1 MALLDYLQN
10 RYLSEPQLL
19 ARGNCTQEQLRHWQ
33 EQGMAPKASYSLSMV
48 LTCQSVLAE
57 HQEQHYVLYY
67 ARATPAWLRQLDRL
81 SAGYQ
86 AFNLFHKKYKR
97 RLEVLKKMQLCPS
110 GRAFNADLD
119 EHIKK
124 EWQHFLNGTYGLCT
138 QTGHVAEIVDK
149 EAAIAVI
156 DELNFIQ
163 QTDHESTQ
171 LLTSAKVLLHKACAP
186 FPEHEYPGSSRA
198 RYLSDFLQ

>member
-1 MALLDYLQN
+1 MALLEYLQS

-33 EQGMAPKASYSLSMV
+33 EQGMAPKASYRVSMV
-48 LTCQSVLAE
+48 LACQSVLAE

-81 SAGYQ
+81 SAGHQ
-86 AFNLFHKKYKR
+86 AFNLFHKQYKK
-97 RLEVLKKMQLCPS
+97 RLKVLKKMRLCPS
-110 GRAFNADLD
+110 GCAFNAELD
-119 EHIKK
+119 KHIKK

-138 QTGHVAEIVDK
+138 QTGRVAEIVDK

-156 DELNFIQ
+156 DELSLAQ
-163 QTDHESTQ
+163 HTDYESTQ
-171 LLTSAKVLLHKACAP
+171 LLMSAKVLLNKACAP

-198 RYLSDFLQ
+198 RYLSDFAE